1 MPTATIGSPQ
11 TIALGAADAL
21 IVSCSA
27 VDAVASVA
35 GSTGFIGAPY
45 ELGRVVGETGRKF
58 GPYGRAVSL
67 IVSSLSGS
75 ITAEVSQPS
84 RVGDGADALSTLQG
98 SAAQGVVSEYLNG
111 TLGGSI
117 LTISA
122 PSGTDA
128 GDVLTATLSAGWT
141 VTGYQWTRD
150 GADIAGATTST
161 YTILAGDAG
170 KTIGC
175 RAAGALYTA
184 TKDIPLPST
193 PSNALTLDA
202 LPITLD
208 ALSIT
213 LV

>member
-1 MPTATIGSPQ
+1 MI
-11 TIALGAADAL
+11 D
-21 IVSCSA
+21 IVRDG
-27 VDAVASVA
+27 VDAYDLPAGMCLVARPGSQGAYASVA
-35 GSTGFIGAPY
+35 KLDGNVSFTSTNATGIGASA
-45 ELGRVVGETGRKF
+45 VA
-58 GPYGRAVSL
+58 GPFSAPCKLLVEARGTVS
-67 IVSSLSGS
+67 V
-75 ITAEVSQPS
+75 E
-84 RVGDGADALSTLQG
+84 
-98 SAAQGVVSEYLNG
+98 VVSGASQALVS
-111 TLGGSI
+111 GGGIAPLKI
-117 LTISA
+117 LS
-122 PSGTDA
+122 PDGTDV
-128 GDVLTATLSAGWT
+128 GDVLTASLATGWT

-184 TKDIPLPST
+184 TQAIPVPSA